1 MKNLHIEY
9 EWFAQLVPEGIPVP
23 SSILLSGPGG
33 SGKPLIGLAVV
44 VSWLKRGGKVVLLP
58 LQFPDRSLTGTYMQ
72 KLYNV
77 NAADH
82 AGSIFFIA
90 FDADRRPVVEDIEHT
105 SPDSIRANVANPEV
119 WDRTLAIAVE
129 SLGPSNQGTL
139 IFGSALNLL
148 LFSATYGHAM
158 LGHLETMLRHA
169 VSETYFFS
177 LSSNVLSDRIAKLE
191 AAADHLLIA
200 EMSKPERDLH
210 LEVRRLKNARFRDEP
225 MVVPFDRELL
235 AEMKK
240 LADEARKKNLP
251 AIKRI

>member
-1 MKNLHIEY
+1 MKNLHIDY

-44 VSWLKRGGKVVLLP
+44 VSWLKRGGKVVLAP
-58 LQFPDRSLTGTYMQ
+58 LQFPDRALTETYAQ
-72 KLYNV
+72 RLYGV
-77 NAADH
+77 NMADY

-90 FDADRRPVVEDIEHT
+90 FDPNRRPVVEDIEHT

-119 WDRTLAIAVE
+119 WDRTLAMAVE

-139 IFGSALNLL
+139 IFSSALNLL
-148 LFSATYGHAM
+148 LFSETYGEAMQAHLEAM
-158 LGHLETMLRHA
+158 LRQYT
-169 VSETYFFS
+169 VETYFFS

-200 EMSKPERDLH
+200 EMSNPERDLH

-225 MVVPFDRELL
+225 MVVPFDRDLL
-235 AEMKK
+235 AGNSS
-240 LADEARKKNLP
+240 AVCNR
-251 AIKRI
+251 